1 MGYQGCSVA
10 VGCHH
15 GSTAIW
21 IFGCR
26 RHLSSF
32 CLSICLSKADD
43 QLTVSER
50 VWNSKVLREGVRGTS
65 LFLKVPCSAPVLPS
79 TSLWCFHLYTDVAP
93 LQHPCE
99 VSFSPAMWC
108 QIICGEQRKKKKRNV
123 EYSSLGVRN
132 APSDLKWSLR
142 KMGWQ
147 GAMADV
153 VNHCLMWLS
162 EIMKTCEGKAEIISV
177 KVDGRLCRG
186 FSSLQILPFSFCN
199 GRADRA
205 HWRWASRFSMQTDVP
220 ATLWP
225 VLNLP
230 ASITFI
236 LC

>member
-108 QIICGEQRKKKKRNV
+108 QIICGEQRKKKKKKCRIFV
-123 EYSSLGVRN
+123 TWGQKCTLRPKMVTQEDGVTR
-132 APSDLKWSLR
+132 
-142 KMGWQ
+142 
-147 GAMADV
+147 
-153 VNHCLMWLS
+153 
-162 EIMKTCEGKAEIISV
+162 
-177 KVDGRLCRG
+177 
-186 FSSLQILPFSFCN
+186 CN
-199 GRADRA
+199 GRCSESLSDVALRDHENMWGKSRD
-205 HWRWASRFSMQTDVP
+205 HICQGRWE
-220 ATLWP
+220 TL
-225 VLNLP
+225 
-230 ASITFI
+230 
-236 LC
+236 